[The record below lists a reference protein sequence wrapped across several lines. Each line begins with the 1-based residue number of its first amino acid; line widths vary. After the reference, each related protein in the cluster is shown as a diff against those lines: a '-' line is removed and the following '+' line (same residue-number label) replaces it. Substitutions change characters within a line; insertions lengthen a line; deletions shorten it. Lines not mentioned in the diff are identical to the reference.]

1 MPKILIVPLLRKSK
15 NRSPKVHERENNNSR
30 WRFLGVGAGAE
41 SKGFYYRRITMWPP
55 GTATNLGLLGAEGV
69 PRILAAL
76 VARDDRLTILNAK
89 LTTGH

>member
-1 MPKILIVPLLRKSK
+1 
-15 NRSPKVHERENNNSR
+15 
-30 WRFLGVGAGAE
+30 
-41 SKGFYYRRITMWPP
+41 MWPP

-89 LTTGH
+89 LTTGHRLRVRSKCAINAETRWSSRPWLSWPP